1 MRKENNHQS
10 EMISQLLYGDCFEI
24 IGIKKE
30 WSNIITIEDD
40 YSGWIDTKQVKE
52 ITLEQLESFKRESSY
67 STSLVDY
74 LETAHNSLTAIVLG
88 SNISCSKLLN
98 HTFKGNITKGKK
110 EKINLLKIASLY
122 LNTPYLWGG
131 KTPIG
136 IDCSGL
142 VQMIYRINGY
152 KIPRDASQQA
162 NLGETLSFIDE
173 SEPGDLAFFDNDEG
187 KINHVGI
194 LLENHFILHAHGH
207 VRIDRIDQTGIY
219 NRQTQQHSHKL
230 RIIKKII

>member
-10 EMISQLLYGDCFEI
+10 EMVSQLLYGDCFKI
-24 IGIKKE
+24 IGIKKK
-30 WSNIITIEDD
+30 WLNITTVEDD
-40 YSGWIDTKQVKE
+40 YSGWIDRKQAQK
-52 ITLEQLESFKRESSY
+52 ITLELLQELDKKSSY

-74 LETAHNSLTAIVLG
+74 LETAHNSLTPIVLG
-88 SNISCSKLLN
+88 SNISCVKLLN
-98 HTFKGNITKGKK
+98 HTFKGNITEGEK
-110 EKINLLKIASLY
+110 EKINLLKTASLY

-142 VQMIYRINGY
+142 TQMIYRINGY

-173 SEPGDLAFFDNDEG
+173 SEPGDLAFFDDEEG

-194 LLENHFILHAHGH
+194 LLENHFILHAHGQ
-207 VRIDRIDQTGIY
+207 VRINRIDQTGIY
-219 NRQTQQHSHKL
+219 NSQTQQYSHKL

>member
-1 MRKENNHQS
+1 MV
-10 EMISQLLYGDCFEI
+10 SQLLYGDCFKI
-24 IGIKKE
+24 IGIKKK
-30 WSNIITIEDD
+30 WLNITTVEDD
-40 YSGWIDTKQVKE
+40 YSGWIDRKQAQK
-52 ITLEQLESFKRESSY
+52 ITLELLQELDKKSSY

-74 LETAHNSLTAIVLG
+74 LETAHNSLTPIVLG
-88 SNISCSKLLN
+88 SNISCVKLLN
-98 HTFKGNITKGKK
+98 HTFKGNITKGEK
-110 EKINLLKIASLY
+110 EKINLLKTASLY

-142 VQMIYRINGY
+142 TQMIYRINGY

-173 SEPGDLAFFDNDEG
+173 SEPGDLAFFDDEEG

-194 LLENHFILHAHGH
+194 LLENHFILHAHGQ
-207 VRIDRIDQTGIY
+207 VRINRIDQTGIY
-219 NRQTQQHSHKL
+219 NSQTQQYSHKL